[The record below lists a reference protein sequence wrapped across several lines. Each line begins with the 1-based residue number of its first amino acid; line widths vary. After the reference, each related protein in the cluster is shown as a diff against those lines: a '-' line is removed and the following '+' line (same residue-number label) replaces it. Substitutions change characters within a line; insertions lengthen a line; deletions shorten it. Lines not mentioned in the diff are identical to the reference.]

1 MKRYISV
8 RLKQGLVVIWLVSMV
23 TFGMMHLVPGDP
35 IDMLV
40 GEAQVTNEQLAA
52 LRAQWGLD
60 QPIHMQYLTWI
71 GNMAKGNMGQSVVRP
86 GVTVRSMIA
95 DAATVTIKVNLIAF
109 LASILIAIP
118 AGILATVKRDSPV
131 DYSIMVAS
139 SLGVA
144 LPNFWVGLMLIV
156 LFSLKLQVLPPYGL
170 MSWQGYILPVLV
182 LATEQTA
189 LISRMMRSAT
199 LEILGQDYVRTARA
213 KGLAER
219 IVLLRHVARN
229 AMLPVVTILGYR
241 LAFVLSGTI
250 ILESALS
257 FLGLGVQPPAPSW
270 GGMLADGRAYI
281 LHYPQIAMAPGIMI
295 TLTVLAFNLVGDGLR
310 DALDPRLKN
319 QGKGN

>member
-1 MKRYISV
+1 V
-8 RLKQGLVVIWLVSMV
+8 RLMQGLVVIWLVSIV

-35 IDMLV
+35 IDVMV
-40 GEAQVTNEQLAA
+40 GEAQITPEQLAA

-60 QPIHMQYLTWI
+60 QPVHVQYLTWI
-71 GNMAKGNMGQSVVRP
+71 KNMTTGNMGKSVVRP
-86 GVTVRSMIA
+86 GVPVSTMMA
-95 DAATVTIKVNLIAF
+95 EAATVTIKVNLIAF
-109 LASILIAIP
+109 IASILIAIP
-118 AGILATVKRDSPV
+118 AGILAAVKRDSPV

-156 LFSLKLQVLPPYGL
+156 LFSLKLQVLPPFGL
-170 MSWQGYILPVLV
+170 MTWQGYVLPVLV

-189 LISRMMRSAT
+189 LIGRMMRSAT

-213 KGLAER
+213 KGLSER

-250 ILESALS
+250 IVETVFALP
-257 FLGLGVQPPAPSW
+257 GLGRLFVSSINLLDYQVVQAIVLLLSIVVIL
-270 GGMLADGRAYI
+270 GNLLTDLAYS
-281 LHYPQIAMAPGIMI
+281 
-295 TLTVLAFNLVGDGLR
+295 LV
-310 DALDPRLKN
+310 DPRIRFR
-319 QGKGN
+319 